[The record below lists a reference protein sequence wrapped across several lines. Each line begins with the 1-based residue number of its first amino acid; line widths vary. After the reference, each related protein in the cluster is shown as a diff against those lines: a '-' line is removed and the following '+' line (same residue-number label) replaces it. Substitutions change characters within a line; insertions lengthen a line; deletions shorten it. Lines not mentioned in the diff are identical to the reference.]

1 VRFNRRKILIAGGV
15 ATAGGAAGGWW
26 LRTSDVW
33 AARFLR
39 ERFREADRDIAAA
52 PHKPTP
58 ATWDANAVTLAW
70 LGHTTVL
77 LNFHGLTIL
86 TDPALGNRIGL
97 GLGLSTLGP
106 KRFIAPALRVNELP
120 PIDVVMLS
128 HAHLDHMDMPTLSRL
143 PGKPLV
149 VSAHATADIFGPKRF
164 AETHELRWGEHVTLR
179 TPKGELRIEAIEVKH
194 WGARW
199 RTDTQRGY
207 NGYILRREGRTLLFG
222 GDTANTDALAA
233 LRSRGPFDAAIMPI
247 GAYRPWVRSH
257 CTPEEALKM
266 ADAAGAR
273 HIVPVHHATFKLSDE
288 PMNEPIERMQAA
300 LAKESGRLALK
311 EVGET
316 FRLPA

>member
-1 VRFNRRKILIAGGV
+1 MRFNRRKALITGGV
-15 ATAGGAAGGWW
+15 AASVAGGWW
-26 LRTSDVW
+26 WLRSSNAW

-39 ERFREADRDIAAA
+39 ERVREVERDIAAA
-52 PHKPTP
+52 THKPAP
-58 ATWDANAVTLAW
+58 ASWDANGITLAW
-70 LGHTTVL
+70 LGHATVL

-97 GLGLSTLGP
+97 GLGLGTLGP
-106 KRFIAPALRVNELP
+106 KRFIAPALRVGELP
-120 PIDVVMLS
+120 PIDVVLLS
-128 HAHLDHMDMPTLSRL
+128 HAHLDHLDMPTLSRL

-164 AETHELRWGEHVTLR
+164 AETHELRWSEHVTLG
-179 TPKGELRIEAIEVKH
+179 TAKGELRVEAVEVKH

-199 RTDTQRGY
+199 RSDTHRGY
-207 NGYILRREGRTLLFG
+207 NGYILRREGRALLFG
-222 GDTANTDALAA
+222 GDTANTDAFSA

-247 GAYRPWVRSH
+247 GAYRPWIRSH

-288 PMNEPIERMQAA
+288 PMNEPIERLQTA
-300 LAKESGRLALK
+300 LAKEAGRLALRQ
-311 EVGET
+311 VGES
-316 FRLPA
+316 FRIPA